1 MTALSAAGEV
11 IMITRTK
18 CLSYIET
25 VLEPARFHDYCP
37 NGLQVAGNEQV
48 QNIVTGVT
56 ASQALID
63 AALDTQA
70 DTIIVHHG
78 YFWRGED
85 PRVIGIKQRRL
96 KQLLINDINLIAYH
110 LPLDGHP
117 TLGNNAQL
125 AAQLSLEVDGRISG
139 TGDPAIGLCGCFA
152 MPKAVPEF
160 ADDLRQILGREPMVI
175 QGHNRPMTTI
185 GWCTGAAQGYIEQAA
200 ELGLDEYL
208 SGEVSEQTT
217 HLARE
222 LGINYFA
229 ASHHAT
235 ERYRVQALGEH
246 LAAQFGVIHQFIDI
260 DNPV

>member
-1 MTALSAAGEV
+1 MAVGGKT
-11 IMITRTK
+11 MITRTE

-25 VLEPARFHDYCP
+25 LLEPTRFHDYCP
-37 NGLQVAGNEQV
+37 NGLQVAGKEHINTL
-48 QNIVTGVT
+48 ISGVT

-63 AALDTQA
+63 AALDLEA
-70 DTIIVHHG
+70 DAILVHHG
-78 YFWRGED
+78 FFWRGED

-117 TLGNNAQL
+117 SLGNNAQL
-125 AAQLSLEVDGRISG
+125 AALLGLEINGRIPE
-139 TGDPAIGLCGCFA
+139 TGDPAIGMSGCFTTA
-152 MPKAVPEF
+152 KSVPEF
-160 ADDLRQILGREPMVI
+160 ADQLRQCLGREPLVI

-200 ELGLDEYL
+200 ELGLDAYL
-208 SGEVSEQTT
+208 SGEVSEQTA

-229 ASHHAT
+229 AGHHAT
-235 ERYRVQALGEH
+235 ERYGVAALGVH
-246 LAAQFGVIHQFIDI
+246 LAEQFELQHQFIDI